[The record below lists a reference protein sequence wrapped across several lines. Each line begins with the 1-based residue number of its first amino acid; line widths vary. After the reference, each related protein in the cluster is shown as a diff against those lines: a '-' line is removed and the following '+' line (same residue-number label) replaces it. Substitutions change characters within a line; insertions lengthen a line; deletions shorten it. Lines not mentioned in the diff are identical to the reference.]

1 MIRFFD
7 ILFSFLGIVILFPL
21 FIIIYILI
29 ILGSKGGGFY
39 LQNRVGRNGIDFKV
53 FKFRSMRTGSDK
65 KGLITIGERDPRMTK
80 TGAFIRRFKLD
91 ELPQLFNVL
100 NGDMSLVGPRPEVR
114 EFVNLYTEEQKKVLS
129 VRPGITDYASI
140 EYVDENIIL
149 GLATNP
155 QKIYVEEIMPDKLR
169 LNMKYI
175 QNRSVKEYFYII
187 FITFS
192 RIIKKNKT
200 SNQTAGKE
208 VAKG

>member
-114 EFVNLYTEEQKKVLS
+114 EFVNLYTEEQRRVLS

>member
-1 MIRFFD
+1 
-7 ILFSFLGIVILFPL
+7 V
-21 FIIIYILI
+21 
-29 ILGSKGGGFY
+29 GG
-39 LQNRVGRNGIDFKV
+39 
-53 FKFRSMRTGSDK
+53 
-65 KGLITIGERDPRMTK
+65 RDPRMTK
-80 TGAFIRRFKLD
+80 IGFFIRRLKLD

-100 NGDMSLVGPRPEVR
+100 KGDMSLVGPRPEVR
-114 EFVNLYTEEQKKVLS
+114 EFVNLYTEEQRRVLS